1 MAALTGNRDTKEA
14 IGDNLEYG
22 MAANA
27 VLYVGA
33 LAVISATGFLQ
44 PATTAVGLKAA
55 GAVTEFV
62 SNAGGANGAKRG
74 KVKPGIFRFDNS
86 TAGDLIVIAD
96 IGNDCFIVDDQ
107 TVAKTNG
114 GSTRSTAGKIIDVDA
129 SGVWV
134 KIGFAI

>member
-1 MAALTGNRDTKEA
+1 MVALAANRDTKEA

-44 PATTAVGLKAA
+44 PGTTAVGLKAA
-55 GAVTEFV
+55 GAVTEFT
-62 SNAGGANGAKRG
+62 SNAGGANGAKKG
-74 KVKPGIFRFDNS
+74 KIKPGIFKFDNL
-86 TAGDLIVIAD
+86 AADLVVAAD
-96 IGNDCFIVDDQ
+96 VGNDCFIADDQ

-114 GSTRSTAGKIIDVDA
+114 GATRSVAGKVIDLDA
-129 SGVWV
+129 NGVWV